1 MAKKTTLV
9 ICLNKAFMKKRVSMQ
24 KGKKDVF
31 GCVHLNP
38 Q

>member
-9 ICLNKAFMKKRVSMQ
+9 ICLNKTLMKKKVRR
-24 KGKKDVF
+24 KKDVF

-38 Q
+38 